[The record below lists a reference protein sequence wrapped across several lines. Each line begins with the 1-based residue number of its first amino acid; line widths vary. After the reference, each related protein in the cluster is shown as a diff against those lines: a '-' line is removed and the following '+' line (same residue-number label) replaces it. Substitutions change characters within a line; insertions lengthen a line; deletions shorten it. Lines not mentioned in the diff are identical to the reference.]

1 MSVSL
6 PLRDLCDLGIKAAQE
21 AGQYIQTAA
30 IDSIDVNFK
39 DFGSSEAS
47 QLVTEVDI
55 RSEAIIRER
64 LKVISEEWGIAF
76 VGEESSSMKGNIAAE
91 RLRADYFWCVD
102 PLDGTLA
109 FVQGRDGYAVS
120 IALVTQSG
128 KPLLGVVYDPVDAT
142 LIYAIDGRGVYREPA
157 SCGNEN
163 SSAEALVVFSDAS
176 FKTHTGYEAACK
188 ALNDC
193 ALNVGL
199 HGVIW
204 VYGNGAVKNACQVMD
219 HSSACYVK
227 LPKEEQGGGSIWDY
241 AATACIAIESGC
253 WASNIHGDPLEL
265 NRSESTFMNHEGVLY
280 ASNEKIA
287 RFLINAL

>member
-1 MSVSL
+1 MSDSL
-6 PLRDLCDLGIKAAQE
+6 PLRDLCDLAIKAAQE
-21 AGQYIQTAA
+21 AGQFIQTAA
-30 IDSIDVNFK
+30 TDSIDINFK
-39 DFGSSEAS
+39 DAGSSEAS
-47 QLVTEVDI
+47 QLVTAVDI

-76 VGEESSSMKGNIAAE
+76 VGEESSPILDSIAAE
-91 RLRADYFWCVD
+91 RLRADYFWSVD

-109 FVQGRDGYAVS
+109 FVQGRPGYAVS

-128 KPLLGVVYDPVDAT
+128 KPLLGVVYDPVGAT
-142 LIYAIDGRGVYREPA
+142 LIYAIERGGVYREPP

-163 SSAEALVVFSDAS
+163 ISTEALVVFSDAS
-176 FKTHTGYEAACK
+176 LKTHTQYEAVCK

-199 HGVIW
+199 DGVTW
-204 VYGNGAVKNACQVMD
+204 VYGNGAVKNACQVVD

-241 AATACIAIESGC
+241 AATACIAIESGR

-265 NRSESTFMNHEGVLY
+265 NRSESTFMNHQGVLY

-287 RFLINAL
+287 RFLIDAL